1 MTLEMI
7 KRILQNKL
15 HNLNSQKTDMIA
27 VGNLE
32 AIANLEAEIIETQNT
47 LDQLAGL

>member
-15 HNLNSQKTDMIA
+15 QNLNGQKSDMIA

-32 AIANLEAEIIETQNT
+32 AIAKLDAEILETQTT